1 MKKTKIISPIYY
13 WLIFSIVC
21 SSESLSAQTLEPKI
35 INQKGSPI
43 YTERYNPNDTITLED
58 WHYGGVETSDGDF
71 VFTTRI
77 EQYDISVNGKREY
90 PGLIKYDK
98 YFNIKWHQF

>member
-58 WHYGGVETSDGDF
+58 WHYGGVESSAGDF
-71 VFTTRI
+71 VFTTS
-77 EQYDISVNGKREY
+77 D
-90 PGLIKYDK
+90 
-98 YFNIKWHQF
+98 